1 MQTVY
6 RRKSHCTFV
15 CDFHIVLP
23 TKYRR
28 KVINAG
34 IKAFLLIRIEAI
46 KEHHPDLIFKTVNT
60 DKDHIHL
67 LVSIPPQWSVGKV
80 VGLIKAN
87 TARGLKAEFP
97 FLKQVY
103 WGTDSIWS
111 EGYFVSTVG
120 INEATIRRYIE
131 QQGQA
136 DAGQNNLKLVWSREY
151 PDREVAGS
159 LLT

>member
-1 MQTVY
+1 MPTVY
-6 RRKSHCTFV
+6 RHKSHAVFV
-15 CDFHIVLP
+15 CDYHLVFP

-28 KVINAG
+28 KIINPG
-34 IKAFLLIRIEAI
+34 VKAFLLTQIESI
-46 KEHHPDLIFKTVNT
+46 KDHHPDLVFKQVNT

-67 LVSIPPQWSVGKV
+67 LVSIPPNWAVGKV

-87 TARGLKAEFP
+87 TARRLKAEFP
-97 FLKQVY
+97 FLKDVY

-120 INEATIRRYIE
+120 INETIIKRYIE

-136 DAGQNNLKLVWSREY
+136 DAGQSNLR
-151 PDREVAGS
+151 
-159 LLT
+159 LL